1 MIDYQ
6 SLIDE
11 AVLGI
16 IKKILA
22 EYASRGPQYNQCF
35 YITFDTTHF
44 QTKISSHIKKK
55 HPNHITIVLENQFD
69 NLSIFEDYFTVN
81 LVFGGVKENILVPF
95 GAIISFMD
103 PISNFSLQLQHDRLH
118 ANELIQDQA
127 MIKSS
132 FKTDVSSKLQNV
144 KEAAGAEIIDF
155 NNFRKKK

>member
-35 YITFDTTHF
+35 YITFDTCYP
-44 QTKISSHIKKK
+44 QVKISSHVKKK

-69 NLSIFEDYFTVN
+69 NLLIFDDHFTVN
-81 LVFGGVKENILVPF
+81 LVFGGLKENILVPF
-95 GAIISFMD
+95 AAIISFMD
-103 PISNFSLQLQHDRLH
+103 PIANFSLQLQHDRLH
-118 ANELIQDQA
+118 ANELIQDLATTTDSFQVDKVKL
-127 MIKSS
+127 KS
-132 FKTDVSSKLQNV
+132 LQN
-144 KEAAGAEIIDF
+144 KAGAEIIDF
-155 NNFRKKK
+155 SNFCKKK